1 MLFMFSTPASIR
13 YLWHLKTVAFLHW
26 CLIRTVLLI
35 ERHLA
40 DRYLI
45 NSDFVDKYL
54 AHFANTMFG
63 QHSYDTI
70 ME

>member
-1 MLFMFSTPASIR
+1 MLFIFSTPVLIR
-13 YLWHLKTVAFLHW
+13 HLWQLKTVAFLHG

-35 ERHLA
+35 KRHLA

-54 AHFANTMFG
+54 AHFANTVFG